1 MTNACWLLPKLLK
14 TNNSTRLI
22 SSSTK
27 LNALILMVV
36 LLLGNW
42 IAMRK
47 RMGTN
52 ELINA
57 KPVYTDLKEL
67 SENS

>member
-1 MTNACWLLPKLLK
+1 LLK
-14 TNNSTRLI
+14 INIRTRLK
-22 SSSTK
+22 SRSTK

-36 LLLGNW
+36 RLLGNS
-42 IAMRK
+42 IAIKK